1 MKRCFDI
8 LSGLIGLVFLG
19 PVFLIILIVSMAAHG
34 RPVFFKQHRVGRNG
48 IDFLLL
54 KFRTMCVE
62 KGAEAGQFDPGDCS
76 RVTSVGKFLRRTK
89 LDELPQIWNV
99 LKGEM
104 SVVGPRPEIR
114 KWVEAYPNHW
124 QEVLTVRPGITDP
137 ASIRFRNEEALLA
150 LASDPEAEYRE
161 VILPQK
167 LALYEEYVANA
178 SFFGDLA
185 LIFKTIIVVVY
196 K

>member
-1 MKRCFDI
+1 MKRLFDI
-8 LSGLIGLVFLG
+8 FSALVGLFFLG
-19 PVFLIILIVSMAAHG
+19 PLFLVILTVSLIAHG
-34 RPVFFKQHRVGRNG
+34 RPVFFKQNRVGRNG

-54 KFRTMCVE
+54 KFRTMRVQ
-62 KGAEAGQFDPGDCS
+62 KGAEAGQFDAGDCS
-76 RVTSVGKFLRRTK
+76 RVTSVGKFLRKTK

-99 LKGEM
+99 LRGEM

-114 KWVEAYPNHW
+114 KWVEAYPNRW

-137 ASIRFRNEEALLA
+137 ASIRFRNEEVILA
-150 LASDPEAEYRE
+150 EASDPEAEYRE

-167 LALYEEYVANA
+167 LALYQEYVANA
-178 SFFGDLA
+178 SFFGDIA
-185 LIFKTIIVVVY
+185 LIFKTIIIVIR

>member
-1 MKRCFDI
+1 MKRLFDI
-8 LSGLIGLVFLG
+8 FSALIGLFFLG
-19 PVFLIILIVSMAAHG
+19 PVFLGILIVILAVHG
-34 RPVFFKQHRVGRNG
+34 RPVFFKQHRVGCNG

-54 KFRTMCVE
+54 KFRTMSVQ
-62 KGAEAGQFDPGDCS
+62 KGAEAGQFDAGDCS

-114 KWVEAYPNHW
+114 KWVEAYPNRW
-124 QEVLTVRPGITDP
+124 QEILTVRPGITDP
-137 ASIRFRNEEALLA
+137 ASIRFRNEEVILA
-150 LASDPEAEYRE
+150 EASDPEAEYRE

-178 SFFGDLA
+178 SFLGDIA
-185 LIFKTIIVVVY
+185 LIFKTISIVIR

>member
-1 MKRCFDI
+1 MKRLFDI
-8 LSGLIGLVFLG
+8 FSALIGLFFLG
-19 PVFLIILIVSMAAHG
+19 PVFLGILIVILAAHG
-34 RPVFFKQHRVGRNG
+34 RPVFFKQYRVGCNG

-54 KFRTMCVE
+54 KFRTMSVQ
-62 KGAEAGQFDPGDCS
+62 KGAEAGQFDAGDCS

-114 KWVEAYPNHW
+114 KWVEAYPNRW
-124 QEVLTVRPGITDP
+124 QEILTVRPGITDP
-137 ASIRFRNEEALLA
+137 ASIRLRNEEVILA
-150 LASDPEAEYRE
+150 EASDPEAEYRE

-178 SFFGDLA
+178 SFFGDIA
-185 LIFKTIIVVVY
+185 LIFKTIIIVIR